1 MIERMNAFHFS
12 ITATLA
18 YIHLSV
24 LLSRIIIFLFK
35 LFQMQTTTYIHTI
48 NQHKLSKVRSNL
60 DYTFKILS
68 LCLIYNTF
76 KKYRASTTM
85 KLSIVFITIAVVI
98 LYIEE
103 STPVNSFQKDKKS
116 TCNNDEGLWQQGKVP
131 YEISHQFGEPFLIL
145 SLCNIY

>member
-1 MIERMNAFHFS
+1 MLSQHTILNIINRLRVQFWRISKSLHQMIERMNAFHFS

-35 LFQMQTTTYIHTI
+35 LFQMQTTTYIDTI

-60 DYTFKILS
+60 DCTFKILS

-103 STPVNSFQKDKKS
+103 S
-116 TCNNDEGLWQQGKVP
+116 
-131 YEISHQFGEPFLIL
+131 IM
-145 SLCNIY
+145 